1 MSEQSTSVKE
11 LLWLAS
17 FYERNDMPENARL
30 IIESIERTNHSADE
44 WAPIRYIE
52 HAVAKQA
59 KERKSA

>member
-1 MSEQSTSVKE
+1 MSKQSTSVKE

-17 FYERNDMPENARL
+17 FYERNEMPENAQL
-30 IIESIERTNHSADE
+30 ILESIERTKNSADE

-52 HAVAKQA
+52 NAVAKQA